1 MRLDHRLRDPA
12 AARVGALSLGA
23 VALTF
28 DISGAIQDE
37 KMEIFRRFFIL
48 KSQYLKI
55 RMNAFVRSMN

>member
-12 AARVGALSLGA
+12 AARIGALSLGA

-55 RMNAFVRSMN
+55 SLQIKSQG